1 MTLEEFT
8 TKIGGT
14 VKTYNIG
21 QEGIWFD
28 GPPEAPKNAL
38 FIPLDDLGYSPTDG
52 IFRKSLKPHGQN
64 ILKI

>member
-14 VKTYNIG
+14 VKTNTIGG
-21 QEGIWFD
+21 QEDVWFD

-52 IFRKSLKPHGQN
+52 LFRRTGTQKLFSKT
-64 ILKI
+64 